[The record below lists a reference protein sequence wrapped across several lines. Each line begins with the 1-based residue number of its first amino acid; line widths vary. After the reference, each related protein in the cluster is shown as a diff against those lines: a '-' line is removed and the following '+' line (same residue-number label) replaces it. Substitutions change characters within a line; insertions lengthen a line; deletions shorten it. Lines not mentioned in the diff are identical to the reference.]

1 MELFLLFFFFGL
13 GLSIQMVYLIFIF
26 GRLLVYSKKKNS
38 SNTSDKLESVT
49 VTIAARNEKE
59 RLQTLIPELFKQDYE
74 DYEVLIID
82 DRSNDGTHELLQEFL
97 NIYPKLRTV
106 TVDYTPEHVTSKK
119 YALTLGI
126 KVSPND
132 VILLTDADCVPASKD
147 WIRLMTE
154 PVRERGK
161 IYSIGYS
168 GYERKPG
175 FLNSWIQ
182 YETLLTA
189 LYYLSFGLWKAPF
202 MGVGRN
208 LCYRKDHF
216 MKVKA
221 FKDIWQLEGGDD
233 DLFVNKYVSSKNAEV
248 VIHPDSITFS
258 EPKSDRKSYLT
269 QKKRHLSVGKYY
281 RFKDKRKIGM
291 YTLSHA
297 LFWIAGIGL
306 LIYSGINQNW
316 EQFLIVCGII
326 LVRTLVLSFLFQQ
339 AAKKVQGYGSSK
351 MTWLH
356 DFLYLGYFW
365 ILGTISHQAKTI
377 KWN

>member
-1 MELFLLFFFFGL
+1 M
-13 GLSIQMVYLIFIF
+13 IYLIFIF
-26 GRLLVYSKKKNS
+26 GRLLTFTHKNTTE
-38 SNTSDKLESVT
+38 TSPESIESVT
-49 VTIAARNEKE
+49 VAIAARNEKE
-59 RLQTLIPELFKQDYE
+59 RLKTLIPELFKQNYKDF
-74 DYEVLIID
+74 EVLIID
-82 DRSNDGTHELLQEFL
+82 DRSTDGTHELLQDML
-97 NIYPKLRTV
+97 NIYPRLRTV
-106 TVDYTPEHVTSKK
+106 TVDYTPDHVTSKK

-126 KVSPND
+126 KVSSND
-132 VILLTDADCVPASKD
+132 IILLTDADCVPVSKD
-147 WIRLMTE
+147 WIRLMSE

-168 GYERKPG
+168 GYEQKSG

-182 YETLLTA
+182 FETLLTA

-221 FKDIWQLEGGDD
+221 FKDIWHLEGGDD
-233 DLFVNKYVSSKNAEV
+233 DLFVNKYANSRNAEV
-248 VIHPDSITFS
+248 VIHPNSITLS
-258 EPKSDRKSYLT
+258 QPKTNTKSYLV
-269 QKKRHLSVGKYY
+269 QKKRHLHIGKYY
-281 RFKDKRKIGM
+281 KFKDKRKIGM

-297 LFWIAGIGL
+297 LFWIGGIGL

-316 EQFLIVCGII
+316 EQFFVVCGII
-326 LVRTLVLSFLFQQ
+326 LIRTLLLSLLFKQ
-339 AAKKVQGYGSSK
+339 AAKKVQGYGSFK
-351 MTWLH
+351 LTWLH

-365 ILGTISHQAKTI
+365 ILGTISHQAKTV